1 MICCNFHYC
10 AANMQQYAAKQKFLT
25 KLLLTI
31 MFLIKNNT
39 SLQNFMKFSLWV
51 KELCSM
57 LQIAKDAAI
66 MLQMQSQLVF
76 GACNLFHHSLQANW
90 VLLHKI
96 QVILCI
102 NTEFSYY
109 AAFLA
114 NMLQIC
120 CIYGKPIIFFLG
132 TPAYHVRHVKI
143 PLSTNFHALFK
154 I

>member
-1 MICCNFHYC
+1 MKLDLLVKELYSMLQITQICCKCAANAAAWLLLCLQPPSPLLWGQLGGSPKNSSYWKDIYQNFMICCNFHYC

-66 MLQMQSQLVF
+66 MLQMQQQHVF
-76 GACNLFHHSLQANW
+76 GACYLFYHS
-90 VLLHKI
+90 
-96 QVILCI
+96 
-102 NTEFSYY
+102 F
-109 AAFLA
+109 
-114 NMLQIC
+114 
-120 CIYGKPIIFFLG
+120 
-132 TPAYHVRHVKI
+132 
-143 PLSTNFHALFK
+143 
-154 I
+154 